1 MIKFLAYGCGSLLA
15 VATGVYL
22 LYQTTS
28 RIKFQSVKI
37 LDKASL
43 IFLLKQ
49 IRADYSQRFLVVL
62 RLNRKKRRASHRGGR
77 EYRNLIKELK
87 DLAKE
92 YIQKSIEDVLS
103 KNGLTEDVLAESYKH
118 YEDDED
124 VKTALTKLCSVE
136 SNKKS
141 SLISMRL
148 EQVLELYISKV
159 EEFNE
164 NDPNELNIQMKI
176 LEDDIFDEFGCEPEE
191 IEAAVNKNPK
201 RVEHLTKIVN
211 DLNHR
216 LLEKTSQD
224 LFF

>member
-1 MIKFLAYGCGSLLA
+1 MIKLLAYGCGSLLA
-15 VATGVYL
+15 IATGAYL

-28 RIKFQSVKI
+28 LIKFQSVKI

-49 IRADYSQRFLVVL
+49 IRSDYTQRFLVVL
-62 RLNRKKRRASHRGGR
+62 RLNRKKRRGAHRGGR

-92 YIQKSIEDVLS
+92 YIQKSIEDVLA
-103 KNGLTEDVLAESYKH
+103 KNGLTEDVLSESYKH

-124 VKTALTKLCSVE
+124 VKTVLTKLCSVE

-176 LEDDIFDEFGCEPEE
+176 LEDDIYDEFGCEPEE

-201 RVEHLTKIVN
+201 RVEHLTKIIN

-216 LLEKTSQD
+216 LLEKTNQE

>member
-62 RLNRKKRRASHRGGR
+62 RLNRKKRRAAHRGGR

-103 KNGLTEDVLAESYKH
+103 KIGLTEDVLAESYKH

-216 LLEKTSQD
+216 LLEKTNQD